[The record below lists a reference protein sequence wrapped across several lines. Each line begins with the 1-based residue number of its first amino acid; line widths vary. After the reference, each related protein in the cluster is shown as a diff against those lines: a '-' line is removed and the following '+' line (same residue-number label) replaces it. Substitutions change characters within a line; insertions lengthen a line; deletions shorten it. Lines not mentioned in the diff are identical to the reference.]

1 MFYNYVQ
8 NTSFGISDLILLQH
22 ENLEDEKDSVMCIEA
37 AADRNKKYAY
47 YEYNNPNYDDNDNDY
62 GVSSKNHS
70 GLSEELKQ
78 ARFLIA
84 ESEKELQS
92 LFKTYLDLIG
102 AEGEIVDDG
111 NRALAAFLQN
121 TNEGKV
127 YDAVVVDTHLKGK
140 KGLEVAKK
148 IHERDNS
155 QKIVLV
161 TTSMKEQLPKDEL
174 QSASIDEKDILV
186 MPFSLSRLSKMII
199 R

>member
-1 MFYNYVQ
+1 M
-8 NTSFGISDLILLQH
+8 
-22 ENLEDEKDSVMCIEA
+22 
-37 AADRNKKYAY
+37 
-47 YEYNNPNYDDNDNDY
+47 
-62 GVSSKNHS
+62 
-70 GLSEELKQ
+70 
-78 ARFLIA
+78 IA

-92 LFKTYLDLIG
+92 LFKAYLDLIG

-127 YDAVVVDTHLKGK
+127 YDVVVVDTHLKGK

-186 MPFSLSRLSKMII
+186 MPFSLSRLPKMII
-199 R
+199 H

>member
-1 MFYNYVQ
+1 MFNDHIQ
-8 NTSFGISDLILLQH
+8 NTICVTYRLHKNKVESSFIHAKSA
-22 ENLEDEKDSVMCIEA
+22 ET
-37 AADRNKKYAY
+37 NKKNTHH
-47 YEYNNPNYDDNDNDY
+47 EFNNPSYTN
-62 GVSSKNHS
+62 
-70 GLSEELKQ
+70 EESNRAQISQTIKLKQ

-92 LFKTYLDLIG
+92 LFKAYLDLIG

-111 NRALAAFLQN
+111 NRAVATFLQN

-186 MPFSLSRLSKMII
+186 MPFSLSRLPKMII
-199 R
+199 H